1 MDLNIIGPTAVISG
15 SPATAVL
22 TPTTYSFTVTATTGS
37 GCEVNSYSG
46 KITVLPDDGLTLT
59 SPAATISQE
68 ICVSN
73 DPILSRLT
81 TITYQLSGGATSANF
96 VGLPPGFGTIFN
108 PLSKEYSIFGSTT
121 GSTVTQTTIY
131 NYTVTTSGTCA
142 PQTEIGDITIIPVA
156 SVDVTSVSSTL
167 NQTICDGDDIT
178 PITFDIGG
186 SNKCVCIRLPL
197 VTLGPI
203 VGNTITISGP
213 AAVNVVTLK
222 YTFTVTAEMELVRR
236 NLSPAE
242 LLFYQMIH

>member
-15 SPATAVL
+15 SPATAVI
-22 TPTTYSFTVTATTGS
+22 TPTTYSFTITATTGS

-108 PLSKEYSIFGSTT
+108 PLSKEYSIL
-121 GSTVTQTTIY
+121 VQQLAQLLLKQRYI
-131 NYTVTTSGTCA
+131 
-142 PQTEIGDITIIPVA
+142 ITLSLHQELA
-156 SVDVTSVSSTL
+156 L
-167 NQTICDGDDIT
+167 HRQ
-178 PITFDIGG
+178 
-186 SNKCVCIRLPL
+186 KL
-197 VTLGPI
+197 VI
-203 VGNTITISGP
+203 
-213 AAVNVVTLK
+213 
-222 YTFTVTAEMELVRR
+222 
-236 NLSPAE
+236 
-242 LLFYQMIH
+242 